1 MDEDV
6 WEYFLDMSKPL
17 AECNAP
23 LVERTA
29 TAAKRYSFGHFFDVI
44 CKHVRPYQTVGRVGI
59 YATQALE
66 AWQGH
71 FISNLGFEP
80 FMTFY
85 KLSALIRKTIFYC
98 GPSRLQ
104 MKCRA
109 EPPPPLLWLMIL
121 VHLACWVSG
130 HLVETW

>member
-44 CKHVRPYQTVGRVGI
+44 CKHVRPYQTVGRVGPKHSKPGK
-59 YATQALE
+59 A
-66 AWQGH
+66 
-71 FISNLGFEP
+71 ISFQI
-80 FMTFY
+80 
-85 KLSALIRKTIFYC
+85 SD
-98 GPSRLQ
+98 SS
-104 MKCRA
+104 
-109 EPPPPLLWLMIL
+109 LL
-121 VHLACWVSG
+121 
-130 HLVETW
+130 